1 MRVKQIL
8 ALILLLPVVT
18 IAQNKPTADEL
29 LVQARQTAFGQK
41 NYPGAIRLCQQA
53 LEGSPGYT
61 DIRVFLGRLY
71 FWNDQADSAG
81 YQLDKAVKEDPSHED
96 AAVAAAS
103 VAFFTDQYD
112 ACIAYCDRGLQ
123 HHLQSR
129 DLLLQKAKCLTAMR
143 RYKEAVVLT
152 DTLLHLDK
160 SDAGARD
167 LAFKIKDFRAANKIG
182 ISYDYTHFSQQFAQ
196 AWHLVSLDYTRQTP
210 VGSFTGRV
218 NYTNRFGEGGYQFEV
233 DGYPSI
239 ARNFYAYVNLG
250 YSPDM
255 PLFPKYRAGFSLYAS
270 LPESFEADAGFR
282 YLNFD
287 NDTWI
292 YTGSIGKYYKSWW
305 FNLRAYITPDD
316 HRISQS
322 YSLSARYYL
331 GGADDYLSVSAGTG
345 ISPDD
350 RSQANLL
357 NSNYKLTT
365 RRAGAAW
372 RFSYNKLN
380 IFSISAGYANVEYL
394 PKTRDNQ
401 LSASLLYQR
410 RF

>member
-1 MRVKQIL
+1 MRLKNISL
-8 ALILLLPVVT
+8 LTMLLPLIT
-18 IAQNKPTADEL
+18 IAQNKPSADEL
-29 LVQARQTAFGQK
+29 LVQARQTAFEQK

-71 FWNDQADSAG
+71 FWNDQTDSARF
-81 YQLDKAVKEDPSHED
+81 QLDKAVKENPAHED

-112 ACIAYCDRGLQ
+112 ACIAYCDGGLQ
-123 HHLQSR
+123 HHPQSR
-129 DLLLQKAKCLTAMR
+129 DLLLQKAKCLTGMR
-143 RYKEAVVLT
+143 RYKEAVILT
-152 DTLLHLDK
+152 DTLISRNK
-160 SDAGARD
+160 NDADVRD

-182 ISYDYTHFSQQFAQ
+182 VSYDYTHFSKQFDQ
-196 AWHLVSLDYTRQTP
+196 AWHLVSVDYTRQTA

-218 NYTNRFGEGGYQFEV
+218 NYTNRFGESGYQFEV
-233 DGYPSI
+233 DGYPSV

-270 LPESFEADAGFR
+270 LPKSFEADAGFR

-292 YTGSIGKYYKSWW
+292 YTGSVGKYYKSWW

-322 YSLSARYYL
+322 YSLTARYYL
-331 GGADDYLSVSAGTG
+331 GGADDYLTASVGTG

-365 RRAGAAW
+365 RRISAAY
-372 RFSYNKLN
+372 RFSHKKLN
-380 IFSISAGYANVEYL
+380 IFSVGIGYANVEYL

-401 LSASLLYQR
+401 LNANVLYQR

>member
-1 MRVKQIL
+1 MRLKK
-8 ALILLLPVVT
+8 ILLLT
-18 IAQNKPTADEL
+18 ILLPLLTAAQDKPTADEL
-29 LVQARQTAFGQK
+29 LLRARQTAFDQK
-41 NYPGAIRLCQQA
+41 NYPGAIRLCRQA

-71 FWNDQADSAG
+71 FWNDQADSARF
-81 YQLDKAVKEDPSHED
+81 QLDKAVKDDPSHED

-112 ACIAYCDRGLQ
+112 NCIAYCDGGLK
-123 HHLQSR
+123 HHPQSH

-143 RYKEAVVLT
+143 RYKDAVVLT
-152 DTLLHLDK
+152 DTLLGLNK
-160 SDAGARD
+160 NDADARD
-167 LAFKIKDFRAANKIG
+167 LAFRIKDFRAANKIG
-182 ISYDYTHFSQQFAQ
+182 ISYDYTHFSRQFDQ
-196 AWHLVSLDYTRQTP
+196 AWHLISVDYTRQTAI
-210 VGSFTGRV
+210 GSFTGRV

-239 ARNFYAYVNLG
+239 ARNLYAYLNLG

-270 LPESFEADAGFR
+270 LPRSFEADAGFR

-292 YTGSIGKYYKSWW
+292 YTGSIGKYYKNWW

-322 YSLSARYYL
+322 YSLTARYYL
-331 GGADDYLSVSAGTG
+331 GGADDYLAASAGTG

-365 RRAGAAW
+365 RRVNASY
-372 RFSYNKLN
+372 RFSYKKLN
-380 IFSISAGYANVEYL
+380 IFSIGVGYANVEYL

-401 LSASLLYQR
+401 LNANVLYQR